1 MSVQKKAKLFSL
13 RCLLMDL
20 IRITGALPGLVWLR
34 PKIRYTA
41 KQAKKR
47 LRGGVLVIAN
57 HTSFIDPACMM
68 YVLWYRRL
76 YFVCHQAFV
85 ETKAG
90 PFFRAAGCLIPINA
104 DNFSVGS
111 FRSITESL
119 RDGKAVTLFPEGH
132 VNKGDEMLEFKSG
145 MVLIS
150 MQSKRPIV
158 PVYLKP
164 RRHWYSRLKAVVGEP
179 VDITSLSEGRP
190 AFSKIQ
196 EVTALLKKREEELE
210 AFAEII

>member
-150 MQSKRPIV
+150 MQSKCPIV
-158 PVYLKP
+158 PIYLKP
-164 RRHWYSRLKAVVGEP
+164 RKHWWSRLKAVVDEP
-179 VDITSLSEGRP
+179 VDITEMYGGMP
-190 AFSKIQ
+190 AFSKIK
-196 EVTALLKKREEELE
+196 EVTALLQEREARMAEL
-210 AFAEII
+210 AKTL